1 MDWLLLIIAMT
12 TEGGWT
18 IHQTSFETRAL
29 CETAQTVIQGQ
40 MKDNED
46 KFLRTSC
53 VQVQTDYGALR
64 NKRK

>member
-18 IHQTSFETRAL
+18 IHQTSFETKEL
-29 CETAQTVIQGQ
+29 CVTAQSLIQEQ
-40 MKDNED
+40 MKDDGD
-46 KFLRTSC
+46 KFLRASC

-64 NKRK
+64 NKNK